1 MGDISGDLAARRG
14 RINDTQSIDGGKI
27 KITAQ
32 APLAERNDYSSRL
45 KSPTGAEGEFIM
57 TPFAYEQ
64 VPPEVQQQLI
74 KEHKA
79 S

>member
-1 MGDISGDLAARRG
+1 MGDISGDLASRRG
-14 RINDTQSIDGGKI
+14 RISDTQSIDGGRI

-32 APLAERNDYSSRL
+32 APLAELSDYSSRL
-45 KSPTGAEGEFIM
+45 KSLTGAEGEFLM

-64 VPPEVQQQLI
+64 VPPEIQQQLI

-79 S
+79 N